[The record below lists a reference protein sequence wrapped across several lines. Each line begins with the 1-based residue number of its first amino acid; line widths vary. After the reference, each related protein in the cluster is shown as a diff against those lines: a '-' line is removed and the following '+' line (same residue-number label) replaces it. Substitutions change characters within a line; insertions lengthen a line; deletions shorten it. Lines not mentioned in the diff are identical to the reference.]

1 MLFRSPSVLLITT
14 CALLLFLKNKIRL
27 IDTEDKLVVAREEGS
42 WVVGKMGEG
51 DQEVQSSS
59 YKIHKS
65 WGSNVQHMRYSQ

>member
-1 MLFRSPSVLLITT
+1 MWNLKNKTNEQQQQK
-14 CALLLFLKNKIRL
+14 KNKIRL